1 MAAEV
6 IGVIGVIAV
15 IGVAGVNGCCSSSRK
30 SLIGDMTA
38 SACRGRNPIRKT
50 AKWIMPLESRP
61 GACSSVVQLSRMCAS
76 PCAKTGLR
84 RRAGKPRL
92 PSSSWQRDLAG
103 GFTRLVDRQALILPR
118 TKRFLPLHWAN
129 SHKAR
134 CFDAQS
140 DSKTHP
146 LARACRRKSRQR
158 GSRKR

>member
-6 IGVIGVIAV
+6 IGVIGV

-50 AKWIMPLESRP
+50 AKWIMALESRP

-84 RRAGKPRL
+84 RRAGKPSFTFEQLAARSCGWVHQTGRSASADPAPNEAI
-92 PSSSWQRDLAG
+92 PSTSLGELAQG
-103 GFTRLVDRQALILPR
+103 PVL
-118 TKRFLPLHWAN
+118 
-129 SHKAR
+129 
-134 CFDAQS
+134 
-140 DSKTHP
+140 
-146 LARACRRKSRQR
+146 
-158 GSRKR
+158 